1 MADLERLARVVI
13 DGEATAVGQLV
24 EQALGEGL
32 PANAILQDG
41 LLKGLGVVGERFAK
55 QQMFL
60 PEVMM
65 AAGAMQAGLEL
76 LRPYLETSQ
85 AQDSGLRGRVV
96 LGTVEHDIHDIGK
109 NLVAMLL
116 TANGFQVIDLG
127 VSVSPDNFV
136 RACQEYRPQFVGMS
150 ALLNTT
156 MPAMAQTITALE
168 AAGLRNAGLRVMV
181 GGAPV
186 TPEFAARIGAD
197 IYADDALEAV
207 RLVREIVGR

>member
-1 MADLERLARVVI
+1 MADLERLARAVI
-13 DGEATAVGQLV
+13 EGEAATVKQLV

-32 PANAILQDG
+32 AADTILQEG
-41 LLKGLGVVGERFAK
+41 LLKGLGVVGEKFGK
-55 QQMFL
+55 QEMFL

-65 AAGAMQAGLEL
+65 SAKAMQASLEL
-76 LRPYLETSQ
+76 LRPHLEAGQS
-85 AQDSGLRGRVV
+85 AGAGLWGKVV
-96 LGTVEHDIHDIGK
+96 LGTVEGDIHDIGK
-109 NLVAMLL
+109 NLVAMML

-127 VSVSPDNFV
+127 VNVKPEHFV
-136 RACQEYRPQFVGMS
+136 RACREHKPQFVGMS

-168 AAGLRNAGLRVMV
+168 AAGLRNGGLRVMV

-186 TPEFAARIGAD
+186 TPEFADSIGAD

-207 RLVREIVGR
+207 RLLRKAVGR

>member
-1 MADLERLARVVI
+1 MADLDRLARAVI
-13 DGEATAVGQLV
+13 DGDAATAGQLV

-32 PANAILQDG
+32 AAGTILQDG
-41 LLKGLGVVGERFAK
+41 LLKGLGVVGERFGK
-55 QQMFL
+55 QEMFL

-65 AAGAMQAGLEL
+65 SAGAMQAGLEL
-76 LRPYLETSQ
+76 LRPHLEAGQSTGT
-85 AQDSGLRGRVV
+85 GLRGKVV
-96 LGTVEHDIHDIGK
+96 LGTVQGDIHDIGK
-109 NLVAMLL
+109 NLVAMML

-127 VSVSPDNFV
+127 VSVRPEDFV
-136 RACQEYRPQFVGMS
+136 RACQEHKPQFVGMS

-156 MPAMAQTITALE
+156 MPAMAQTIAALE
-168 AAGLRNAGLRVMV
+168 AAGLRNGGLRVMV

-207 RLVREIVGR
+207 RLAREAVGR